1 MGRSRILNYGTGLG
15 TKTYKSKPSYL
26 LLIENIK
33 INLRNQF
40 LAYIYKIPFLDS
52 QCSSVLRA
60 ESLYRSCMFL
70 EAIGLQSQLLPGCEK
85 GEKNWLD
92 SLHSKPP

>member
-1 MGRSRILNYGTGLG
+1 MGRSRILNYGTGLD
-15 TKTYKSKPSYL
+15 TKTYKSKPTYL
-26 LLIENIK
+26 LSTENIK

-40 LAYIYKIPFLDS
+40 LAHKIPFLDS

-70 EAIGLQSQLLPGCEK
+70 EAIGLQSQLLAVSRK
-85 GEKNWLD
+85 GDIKWLD
-92 SLHSKPP
+92 SLHCKPS

>member
-1 MGRSRILNYGTGLG
+1 MGRSRILNYGTGLD
-15 TKTYKSKPSYL
+15 TKTYKSKPTYL
-26 LLIENIK
+26 LSTENIK

-40 LAYIYKIPFLDS
+40 LAHKIPFLDS

-70 EAIGLQSQLLPGCEK
+70 ETIGLQSQLLAVRRVI
-85 GEKNWLD
+85 
-92 SLHSKPP
+92 

>member
-1 MGRSRILNYGTGLG
+1 MGRSRILNYGTGLD

-26 LLIENIK
+26 LSTENIK
-33 INLRNQF
+33 INIRNQF
-40 LAYIYKIPFLDS
+40 LAHKIPFLDS

-70 EAIGLQSQLLPGCEK
+70 EAIGL
-85 GEKNWLD
+85 
-92 SLHSKPP
+92 